1 MAFVIIFQ
9 GRCIFKRIYIH
20 GYFLIKQNV
29 FLISISVIC
38 PIFIIIMLV
47 LSWYLVYDQFYM
59 TTKNNTNVQNEISI
73 NWLSAFIWSLLTR
86 DLLSYSCV
94 CLSTTNVYFHV
105 CCVIII
111 IHNYSVAFFQNN
123 WYKEINIS
131 LESRIGQ
138 YSI

>member
-1 MAFVIIFQ
+1 MYAHKIWGNHYRHYRVLFQ
-9 GRCIFKRIYIH
+9 YLRT
-20 GYFLIKQNV
+20 
-29 FLISISVIC
+29 S
-38 PIFIIIMLV
+38 IFIRPFNLYSHNYVDLV
-47 LSWYLVYDQFYM
+47 LIWIRFNSTWLS
-59 TTKNNTNVQNEISI
+59 KNNTNVQNEISI

>member
-1 MAFVIIFQ
+1 MAFVLIFQ
-9 GRCIFKRIYIH
+9 GRCTLKRIYIH
-20 GYFLIKQNV
+20 GYHLVIKDNSYIV
-29 FLISISVIC
+29 CSL
-38 PIFIIIMLV
+38 FIIILM
-47 LSWYLVYDQFYM
+47 LSWYLVYDQFYIS
-59 TTKNNTNVQNEISI
+59 TKNNTNVQNEISI
-73 NWLSAFIWSLLTR
+73 NWLSAFIWSLSTR
-86 DLLSYSCV
+86 DLLSYSCL

>member
-1 MAFVIIFQ
+1 MVFVIILQ
-9 GRCIFKRIYIH
+9 GRCILQRTCIH
-20 GYFLIKQNV
+20 GYYLMIKENV
-29 FLISISVIC
+29 VRYWSYLCWSCIYI
-38 PIFIIIMLV
+38 
-47 LSWYLVYDQFYM
+47 LSMINSTWLQ
-59 TTKNNTNVQNEISI
+59 KNNTNVQNEISI